1 MGSFMDIVYR
11 LLDTMAVAIEVVMC
25 FVFVATFMKE
35 NKIRNHF
42 ILLLF
47 AVFLNVVI
55 DYMTISVQVYSVF
68 RFILFIGT
76 ELLVQFLIYHK
87 GYGKILVL
95 TVTYMLVL
103 ALIDYSTVAVMTY
116 FSGMEFI
123 YFQKMTLF
131 RIYGTVISKVFLL
144 ASIIFIQKKLQGL
157 KRLKRIHLIFL
168 FAISGFI
175 MFFAFYMFQNFMQ
188 RNQILGSETTMFLLL
203 LLIEM
208 LSFYSFSAMVGNK
221 EKEEKLNSLNLYNNM
236 LQKSLEEEKSSFDLW
251 SGRVHDYKNHVVYM
265 LELLETKEYGKL
277 KKYME
282 EETGNLKYQSDY
294 IQSGYK
300 EIDVIVSSKKVYAKS
315 QGIHMYC
322 NIGIPSGLPLDEM
335 AMVTI
340 LGNLLDNSIRAE
352 MSSKEKFI
360 EIDINYMKENI
371 YIKIVNH
378 KQPGKIDFE
387 TSSKENQTWHGIGL
401 RSVKQQVKKLNG
413 DFKLIQQSDKV
424 IAVVV
429 IYEVK
434 NPTAIYIN

>member
-1 MGSFMDIVYR
+1 MDMVYR
-11 LLDTMAVAIEVVMC
+11 LLDVMAVVIEVVMC

-42 ILLLF
+42 VLLLIT
-47 AVFLNVVI
+47 VFLNVAI
-55 DYMTISVQVYSVF
+55 DYITIFVQVYSVF
-68 RFILFIGT
+68 RIIFFVGT
-76 ELLVQFLIYHK
+76 ELLAQFLIYRK
-87 GYGKILVL
+87 GYGKIFVLIVTYILVL
-95 TVTYMLVL
+95 T
-103 ALIDYSTVAVMTY
+103 LIDYSTVAVMTY
-116 FSGMEFI
+116 LSGMEFS
-123 YFQKMTLF
+123 YFQEMTSF
-131 RIYGTVISKVFLL
+131 RIYGTVVSKVFLL
-144 ASIIFIQKKLQGL
+144 ASIVFIQKKLQGL
-157 KRLKRIHLIFL
+157 KRLKRIHLISL
-168 FAISGFI
+168 FAISSFI

-208 LSFYSFSAMVGNK
+208 LSFYSFSAMVDNK
-221 EKEEKLNSLNLYNNM
+221 EKEEKLILLNLYNNM
-236 LQKSLEEEKSSFDLW
+236 LQKSLEEEKISFDLW
-251 SGRVHDYKNHVVYM
+251 SRRVHDYKNHVVYM
-265 LELLETKEYGKL
+265 LELLETKEYEKL
-277 KKYME
+277 KKYMQ

-300 EIDVIVSSKKVYAKS
+300 GIDVIISSKKVYAKS

-322 NIGIPSGLPLDEM
+322 NIGLPSGLPLDEM

-352 MSSKEKFI
+352 ISSKEKFI

-378 KQPGKIDFE
+378 KQLGEIDFE
-387 TSSKENQTWHGIGL
+387 ISSKEDQAWHGIGL

-424 IAVVV
+424 IALVV

-434 NPTAIYIN
+434 NHMADY

>member
-1 MGSFMDIVYR
+1 MDIMYR
-11 LLDTMAVAIEVVMC
+11 LLDATAVVIEVVMC

-35 NKIRNHF
+35 NKIRSHF
-42 ILLLF
+42 LLVLI

-55 DYMTISVQVYSVF
+55 DYMTIPVQVYSVF
-68 RFILFIGT
+68 RIILFIGA
-76 ELLVQFLIYHK
+76 ELLVQFFIYRK

-95 TVTYMLVL
+95 TVTYILVL
-103 ALIDYSTVAVMTY
+103 SLIDYSTVAVMTY
-116 FSGMEFI
+116 LSGMEFI
-123 YFQKMTLF
+123 YFQKMTSF

-175 MFFAFYMFQNFMQ
+175 MFFASYMFQNFMQ

-221 EKEEKLNSLNLYNNM
+221 EKEEKLNLLNLYNDM

-251 SGRVHDYKNHVVYM
+251 IGRVHDYKNHVVYM
-265 LELLETKEYGKL
+265 LELLESEEYGKL
-277 KKYME
+277 KKYMQ
-282 EETGNLKYQSDY
+282 EETGSLKYQSDY

-300 EIDVIVSSKKVYAKS
+300 GIDVIVSSKKVYAKS

-352 MSSKEKFI
+352 VSSKEKFI

-378 KQPGKIDFE
+378 KQPEEIDFE
-387 TSSKENQTWHGIGL
+387 ISSKEDRAWHGIGL

-413 DFKLIQQSDKV
+413 DFKLIQQPDKV
-424 IAVVV
+424 IAMVV
-429 IYEVK
+429 IYEIK
-434 NPTAIYIN
+434 NVMKNF

>member
-1 MGSFMDIVYR
+1 MGSFMEIVYR
-11 LLDTMAVAIEVVMC
+11 LLDTMAVGIEVAMC

-35 NKIRNHF
+35 NKIRNHY
-42 ILLLF
+42 ILLLSV
-47 AVFLNVVI
+47 VFLNVVI

-76 ELLVQFLIYHK
+76 ELLVQFLIYRG

-95 TVTYMLVL
+95 TVIYMLVL

-116 FSGMEFI
+116 LSGMEFR
-123 YFQKMTLF
+123 YFQKMTSF
-131 RIYGTVISKVFLL
+131 RVYGTIISKALL
-144 ASIIFIQKKLQGL
+144 LTSIIFIQKKLQGL
-157 KRLKRIHLIFL
+157 KRLKRIHLISL
-168 FAISGFI
+168 FVISGFI
-175 MFFAFYMFQNFMQ
+175 MLFAFYMFQNFMQ

-208 LSFYSFSAMVGNK
+208 LSFYSFSVMVENK
-221 EKEEKLNSLNLYNNM
+221 EKEEKLNLMSLYNNM
-236 LQKSLEEEKSSFDLW
+236 LQKSLEEEKFSFDLW

-277 KKYME
+277 KKYMQE
-282 EETGNLKYQSDY
+282 VTGSLKYQSDY

-322 NIGIPSGLPLDEM
+322 NIGIPLGLSLDEM

-352 MSSKEKFI
+352 ISSKEKFI
-360 EIDINYMKENI
+360 ELDINYIKENI

-378 KQPGKIDFE
+378 KQSGEIDFE

-401 RSVKQQVKKLNG
+401 RSVKQQVRKLNG

-424 IAVVV
+424 IALVV

-434 NPTAIYIN
+434 NSTVTY

>member
-1 MGSFMDIVYR
+1 MDMVYR
-11 LLDTMAVAIEVVMC
+11 LLDVMAVVIEVVMC

-42 ILLLF
+42 VLLLI
-47 AVFLNVVI
+47 AVFLNVAI
-55 DYMTISVQVYSVF
+55 DYITIFVQVYSVF
-68 RFILFIGT
+68 RIIFFIGT
-76 ELLVQFLIYHK
+76 ELLVQFLIYRK

-95 TVTYMLVL
+95 IVTYILVL
-103 ALIDYSTVAVMTY
+103 TLIDYSTVAVMTY
-116 FSGMEFI
+116 LSGMEFS
-123 YFQKMTLF
+123 YFQEMTSF

-168 FAISGFI
+168 FAISSFI

-221 EKEEKLNSLNLYNNM
+221 EKEEKLILLNLYNDM
-236 LQKSLEEEKSSFDLW
+236 LQKSLEEEKFSFDLW
-251 SGRVHDYKNHVVYM
+251 SRRVHDYKNHVVYM

-277 KKYME
+277 KKYMQ

-300 EIDVIVSSKKVYAKS
+300 GIDVIISSKKVYAKS

-322 NIGIPSGLPLDEM
+322 NIGLPSGLLLDEM

-352 MSSKEKFI
+352 ISSKEKFI

-378 KQPGKIDFE
+378 KQPGEIDFE
-387 TSSKENQTWHGIGL
+387 ISSKEDQAWHGIGL

-413 DFKLIQQSDKV
+413 DFKLIQQSNKV
-424 IAVVV
+424 IAMVV

-434 NPTAIYIN
+434 NVMENY

>member
-1 MGSFMDIVYR
+1 MGSFMEIVYR
-11 LLDTMAVAIEVVMC
+11 LLDTMAVGIEVAMC

-35 NKIRNHF
+35 NKIRNHY
-42 ILLLF
+42 ILLLI
-47 AVFLNVVI
+47 VVVLNVVI

-76 ELLVQFLIYHK
+76 ELLVQFLIYRG

-95 TVTYMLVL
+95 TVIYMLVL
-103 ALIDYSTVAVMTY
+103 TLIDYSTVAVMTY
-116 FSGMEFI
+116 LSGMEFI
-123 YFQKMTLF
+123 YFQKMTSF
-131 RIYGTVISKVFLL
+131 RVYGTIISKVLL
-144 ASIIFIQKKLQGL
+144 LTSIIFIQKKLQGL
-157 KRLKRIHLIFL
+157 KRLKKIHLISL
-168 FAISGFI
+168 FVISGFI

-208 LSFYSFSAMVGNK
+208 LSFYSFSAMMGNK
-221 EKEEKLNSLNLYNNM
+221 EKEEKLNLMSLYNNM
-236 LQKSLEEEKSSFDLW
+236 LQKTLEEEKFSFDLW

-277 KKYME
+277 KKYMQE
-282 EETGNLKYQSDY
+282 VTGSLKYQSDY

-300 EIDVIVSSKKVYAKS
+300 GIDVIVSSKKVYAKS

-322 NIGIPSGLPLDEM
+322 NIGIPLGLSLDEM

-352 MSSKEKFI
+352 ISSKEKFI
-360 EIDINYMKENI
+360 ELDINYMKENI

-378 KQPGKIDFE
+378 KQSGEIDFE

-401 RSVKQQVKKLNG
+401 RSVKQQVRKLNG

-424 IAVVV
+424 IALVV

-434 NPTAIYIN
+434 NPTVTY